1 MMNFK
6 ICYFK
11 VWIILI
17 ANINLISGWS
27 LSDYYL
33 NCSAYSAATNNSTIS
48 RLSWS
53 ARLHACFEDNPY
65 DVTQLPLPFGFQYL
79 VLEYDFNV
87 IYVIGFEGN
96 KISLM
101 GQLVLIWIDFYRI
114 WDKNQI
120 PLDKIQLPL
129 NEIWYPQVMFCS
141 SVTKRSIK
149 LLEPNDLVVL
159 FPTLVSLFSTNV
171 IEGHCNVDYYRFP
184 FDKQNCELEF
194 EIDRYLFYQQDAYLN
209 RLNYTFQFENF
220 INEEWSLVNVVTL
233 PINISFK
240 ELNVDSNGYLTN
252 NVSFETNNAKVGFK
266 VNLTLQR
273 YPQFYIV
280 NILVPIIVLTII
292 EQTAFAIP
300 EHADG
305 KIIVPLTVL
314 LGFMFVQGIVANEL
328 PRSQVAPSLNIY
340 VLTCI
345 LLSSANTFCC
355 AICLW
360 IAHITL
366 RMPSWLHLAVIDVVG
381 TCFFPSQWFIL
392 IYRGF
397 RRGGSLSQ
405 HKNDTISVTTSQL
418 AGALS
423 NLSERCFTIPRASLA
438 GEQQFS
444 LLPFSNQFASSQM
457 SEGLSDNSL
466 VQNDLKE
473 SNNLNVPEN
482 NTDKEW
488 VLVAQVINRI
498 FGLVH
503 LAALLAC
510 FFVYILPLLVD

>member
-1 MMNFK
+1 MTNFK
-6 ICYFK
+6 SFYFD

-17 ANINLISGWS
+17 ANYNLTSGWS

-33 NCSAYSAATNNSTIS
+33 NCSAYSAATQNSTIS

-65 DVTQLPLPFGFQYL
+65 EITQLPLPFGFPYV
-79 VLEYDFNV
+79 VLEYDYNV

-101 GQLVLIWIDFYRI
+101 GQLVLVWIDFYRI
-114 WDKNQI
+114 WDTNQI

-129 NEIWYPQVMFCS
+129 NKIWYPQVILCS

-149 LLEPNDLVVL
+149 LLEPDDLVVL
-159 FPTLVSLFSTNV
+159 FPTIVTLFRTNV

-194 EIDRYLFYQQDAYLN
+194 EIDRYLFNQQDVYLN

-240 ELNVDSNGYLTN
+240 ELNVDSDGYSTN
-252 NVSFETNNAKVGFK
+252 VVISETTNAKVGFK

-292 EQTAFAIP
+292 GQTAFAIP

-328 PRSQVAPSLNIY
+328 PRSQVAPSLNYY

-345 LLSSANTFCC
+345 LLSSANTLCC

-360 IAHITL
+360 IAHMTL
-366 RMPSWLHLAVIDVVG
+366 RMPSWLHVAVIDLVG
-381 TCFFPSQWFIL
+381 TCVFPSQWSIL

-397 RRGGSLSQ
+397 RRGHSLS
-405 HKNDTISVTTSQL
+405 KNEKVSVTTSQL

-423 NLSERCFTIPRASLA
+423 NLSEQCFTIPRASLA
-438 GEQQFS
+438 GEQHFS
-444 LLPFSNQFASSQM
+444 LLSFSNQFASSQM

-466 VQNDLKE
+466 VQNNLKE
-473 SNNLNVPEN
+473 SHNLNVSEN

-488 VLVAQVINRI
+488 VLVAKVVNRI